1 MEKLKPKLFS
11 VMKSY
16 TKEQF
21 VKDVIAGIIVAIIA
35 LPLSIALALASG
47 VTPEKG
53 IYTAITAGFVIS
65 FLGGSRV
72 QIAGPTAAFAT
83 IVAGIVAKN
92 GIDGLIIATLLAGVI
107 LILMGFLRLG
117 NLIKFIPYTITT
129 GFTSGIAVTIF
140 IGQIKDFLGLTIVS
154 EEPLIETMD
163 KLKAVFQFISTTNLQ
178 ALLVGVI
185 SLLILIV
192 WQYLPGFCKKIP
204 PSLIAVL
211 VGSAMVALLNM
222 NVNTIGDLYEISNK
236 LPTISLP
243 SFSLKTVQNVLP
255 DAFTIAILAAIESL
269 LSCVVADS
277 MVNSRHRSNMELIAQ
292 GAGNSGLSLVGWAM
306 YTGDGISMQE
316 RQYMKWDKEAG
327 TGGGNYGMYDNPDV
341 SAKIMEAMQEMDTA
355 KRGEMVKEI
364 DRMVLDDVANIPL
377 FFNENIF
384 GVRDSIEY
392 TPRYDR
398 YLLAWEIS
406 FK

>member
-1 MEKLKPKLFS
+1 MTAEGFNGYDAALERHPYDPEAAKALLAEAGYPDGFEVTLDASS
-11 VMKSY
+11 VGFANS
-16 TKEQF
+16 
-21 VKDVIAGIIVAIIA
+21 DA
-35 LPLSIALALASG
+35 LAQALASYW
-47 VTPEKG
+47 EKIG
-53 IYTAITAGFVIS
+53 IKV
-65 FLGGSRV
+65 
-72 QIAGPTAAFAT
+72 
-83 IVAGIVAKN
+83 
-92 GIDGLIIATLLAGVI
+92 
-107 LILMGFLRLG
+107 
-117 NLIKFIPYTITT
+117 NLNVMST
-129 GFTSGIAVTIF
+129 GF
-140 IGQIKDFLGLTIVS
+140 
-154 EEPLIETMD
+154 
-163 KLKAVFQFISTTNLQ
+163 
-178 ALLVGVI
+178 
-185 SLLILIV
+185 
-192 WQYLPGFCKKIP
+192 
-204 PSLIAVL
+204 
-211 VGSAMVALLNM
+211 GS
-222 NVNTIGDLYEISNK
+222 Y
-236 LPTISLP
+236 
-243 SFSLKTVQNVLP
+243 
-255 DAFTIAILAAIESL
+255 
-269 LSCVVADS
+269 
-277 MVNSRHRSNMELIAQ
+277 IAQ